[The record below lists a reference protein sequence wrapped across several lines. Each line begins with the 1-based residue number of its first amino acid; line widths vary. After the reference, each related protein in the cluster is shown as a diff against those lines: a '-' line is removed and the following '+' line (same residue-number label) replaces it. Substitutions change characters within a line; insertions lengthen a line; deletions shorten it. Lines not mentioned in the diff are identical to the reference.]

1 MIRALPLALLLTQ
14 TLLVVPALAGSKKAA
29 KTSPKKTDDA
39 KPPEP
44 KPEPKPLEG
53 SAKIIGFGPARQI
66 TVNNDSDAD
75 WTDCELRLPTNKRY
89 MLKFLKARD
98 HESVVLPKF
107 NQDGV
112 EYDKPLDQI
121 TVKCE
126 QGTGTFSM

>member
-1 MIRALPLALLLTQ
+1 MIRALLLAS
-14 TLLVVPALAGSKKAA
+14 TLLAVPALAGGSKKASA
-29 KTSPKKTDDA
+29 KTSAKKTEDA
-39 KPPEP
+39 RPPEP
-44 KPEPKPLEG
+44 KPEPKALEG

-66 TVNNDSDAD
+66 TVNNDGDTD
-75 WTDCELRLPTNKRY
+75 WTGCELRLPTNKRY
-89 MLKFLKARD
+89 LLKFLQAHD

-112 EYDKPLDQI
+112 ELDKPLDQI

>member
-1 MIRALPLALLLTQ
+1 MTRALLLAV
-14 TLLVVPALAGSKKAA
+14 TLLALPAVAGGSKKTSA
-29 KTSPKKTDDA
+29 KTSPKKADDP
-39 KPPEP
+39 KPAETKAEP
-44 KPEPKPLEG
+44 KALEG

-66 TVNNDSDAD
+66 TVNNDSDTN
-75 WTDCELRLPTNKRY
+75 WTECELRLPTNKRY

-112 EYDKPLDQI
+112 ELDKPLDQL

-126 QGTGTFSM
+126 QGSGTFSM